1 MHRNQ
6 SVNVHQF
13 SMVPRADIPRSGFK
27 IESSYKTTLDSGVLV
42 PVYVEEVLPGDS
54 FNLSATMF
62 ARLATPIVPIIDNLY
77 LDTFYFFVPNRLVW
91 DNWQK
96 FMGERTQPLSS
107 IDYTIPTVTSP
118 AGGWAE
124 GSLADY
130 FGLPTAGQ
138 IGAGATVATNALPF
152 RAYNLIW
159 NEWYRDQNL
168 QNPAPLSTG
177 DASEPNTNYGLLRR
191 GKRHDYFTSCL
202 PWVQKGDSVTLPLG
216 GQATVRTGTTQLV
229 TGTGN
234 TALYF
239 SQVNTGARVTDDGA
253 LGVGST
259 GGLGR
264 DSNGVSIAQNL
275 YPDNLYA
282 DLSTATAA
290 TINQI
295 RQAFQIQKLLERDAR
310 GGTRYTELV
319 RSHFGVLSPDARL
332 QRPEYLGGGSV
343 PINIAPIAQTSGSPA
358 DTGYTDTP
366 LGTLSAFG
374 TAVSRNG
381 FTQSFT
387 EHGYVIGLVS
397 VRADLNYQQGLN
409 RMWTRSTRYDYY
421 WPVFAMLGEQAVLN
435 KEIYCT
441 GTATDNDVF
450 GYQERWA
457 EYRYKPSLIT
467 GQLRS
472 TFAQPLDV
480 WHLAQKFTALPTLN
494 DTFIQDNPPVDRIIA
509 TTEQTG
515 RQFVLDCL
523 FRNKAARPLPMYS
536 VPGLVDHF

>member
-77 LDTFYFFVPNRLVW
+77 LDTFYFFVPNRLLW

-107 IDYTIPTVTSP
+107 IDYTLPTVSSP
-118 AGGWAE
+118 SGGWAE
-124 GSLADY
+124 ASLGDY

-138 IGAGATVATNALPF
+138 IGAGATIATNALPF

-159 NEWYRDQNL
+159 NEWFRDQNL
-168 QNPAPLSTG
+168 QNPAPLNTG
-177 DASEPNTNYGLLRR
+177 DSSEPNTNYGLLRR

-216 GQATVRTGTTQLV
+216 TQAPVRTSATAVVTGAQTAMHVTRDTGAAMTGSAALGQASGVVGAANTWSGNGT
-229 TGTGN
+229 N
-234 TALYF
+234 
-239 SQVNTGARVTDDGA
+239 
-253 LGVGST
+253 
-259 GGLGR
+259 
-264 DSNGVSIAQNL
+264 I

-282 DLSTATAA
+282 DLSEATAA
-290 TINQI
+290 TINQL

-343 PINIAPIAQTSGSPA
+343 PVNISPIAQTSGTGTNTPA
-358 DTGYTDTP
+358 YTDTP

-387 EHGYVIGLVS
+387 EHGYVVGLVS

-409 RMWTRSTRYDYY
+409 RIWSRSTRYDFY

-480 WHLAQKFTALPTLN
+480 WHLAQHFTALPTLN
-494 DTFIQDNPPVDRIIA
+494 DTFIQDNPPIDRIIA